1 MKLLQFIILLIL
13 PIVVFGQ
20 NDTVVYFGVNGKLNN
35 IEQREI
41 KKEIDYRKKNKV
53 KIETFKFNEGN
64 WQQLFTEKIDIE
76 NDGAVFKINIKGKE
90 FSESFARVFETEN
103 SGYKFTDWVNDNI
116 KRTGHVLSK
125 IPLIFD
131 GEVTEFYPDG
141 SRKSVSIYENNE
153 LISNRN
159 WRANGDEYISNIFYS
174 VDKLPGF
181 TPGMGV
187 LHNHVLKFFKSS
199 GIDFSGFDG
208 KMVVG
213 FVVMENG
220 GIDGI
225 KIEEGIG
232 SQINNVAVKAFATLP
247 PNWEP
252 ALLDGEKV
260 RYFQLFP
267 INFIYHDYEF
277 DYLDFS
283 GSRLYWE
290 IN

>member
-1 MKLLQFIILLIL
+1 MVKL
-13 PIVVFGQ
+13 
-20 NDTVVYFGVNGKLNN
+20 KN
-35 IEQREI
+35 IEQQEI
-41 KKEIDYRKKNKV
+41 KKEIDYRKRNKV
-53 KIETFKFNEGN
+53 RITTFKLIEGR
-64 WQQLFTEKIDIE
+64 WQQLFREKIDIE
-76 NDGAVFKINIKGKE
+76 DDGKVFRINIKGKE
-90 FSESFARVFETEN
+90 FSENFARVFEDEN
-103 SGYKFTDWVNDNI
+103 RHFKFTDWVDGKI
-116 KRTGHVLSK
+116 KRTGQASSK

-141 SRKSVSIYENNE
+141 SKKSISVYENNE

-159 WRANGDEYISNIFYS
+159 WLENGEEYISNVFYS
-174 VDKLPGF
+174 VDQLPGF

-187 LHNHVLKFFKSS
+187 LHNYILKYFKNS
-199 GIDFSGFDG
+199 GVDFTGFDG
-208 KMVVG
+208 KMVIG

-225 KIEEGIG
+225 RIEEGIG
-232 SQINNVAVKAFATLP
+232 TRINTIAMKAFAGLP
-247 PNWEP
+247 PNWQP
-252 ALLDGEKV
+252 AKLDGETV
-260 RYFQLFP
+260 RYYQLFP